1 MNVLVADDD
10 PVTRQ
15 ILDAA
20 LRRLGHVPIL
30 CSDGKSALTA
40 LTSDDPPRMA
50 ILDWMMPNLDG
61 LAVIRAI
68 RAATMPYVYIIL
80 VSARDTRADLLEAL
94 EAEADDFLAKP
105 LDLMELRLRLR
116 AGERV
121 VAMQER
127 LLETQKALQHH
138 ATHDALTT
146 LLNRG
151 AIVQLLEQELSRAR
165 RSGSPLGVM
174 IADLDQFKMINDR
187 YGHQAGD
194 AVLREASRR
203 MRIVLRTFDTIGRYG
218 GEEFLIIA
226 PGSDL
231 TGVLMAAERVR
242 ASLAT
247 GPIQVDD
254 QQLVSTVSIG
264 VASTSTGLEHSSA
277 LIGAADSALYRA
289 KHSGRNAVSSE
300 PALAPD
306 ESDLSPSRALSPFVH
321 TLPARST
328 PPIPS

>member
-10 PVTRQ
+10 PVTRR
-15 ILDAA
+15 ILDAE
-20 LRRLGHVPIL
+20 LTRLGHVPIL
-30 CSDGKSALTA
+30 CGDGEAALAA
-40 LTSDDPPRMA
+40 LTSDHPPQLA

-61 LAVIRAI
+61 LAVCRAV
-68 RAATMPYVYIIL
+68 RAETRPYVYIIL
-80 VSARDTRADLLEAL
+80 VSARDTHADLLEAL
-94 EAEADDFLAKP
+94 AAEADDFVAKP

-121 VAMQER
+121 LAVQER
-127 LLETQKALQHH
+127 LLQTQKALQHL

-151 AIVQLLEQELSRAR
+151 AIVRLLEQELSRAR

-174 IADLDQFKMINDR
+174 IADLDHFKVINDR

-194 AVLREASRR
+194 TVLREASQR
-203 MRIVLRTFDTIGRYG
+203 MRDVLRTFDTMGRYG

-231 TGVLMAAERVR
+231 IGVRMAAERVR
-242 ASLAT
+242 QSMAA
-247 GPIQVDD
+247 GPIQVGD

-264 VASTSTGLEHSSA
+264 VASTATGLEDSSA
-277 LIGAADSALYRA
+277 LIGAADAALYRA
-289 KHSGRNAVSSE
+289 KHSGRNAVASE
-300 PALAPD
+300 PAVSSD
-306 ESDLSPSRALSPFVH
+306 ESAVPLEHVVAAAVRTSVAP
-321 TLPARST
+321 
-328 PPIPS
+328 